1 VHLPGRENR
10 LKEPPYDRLGV
21 MIPRLA
27 EAMERYFDKPFAFF
41 GHSMGAL
48 ISFELSRELRRSY
61 GVTPVCLFASAFRA
75 PRLPDKH
82 RPIHDFPDDQLVQEL
97 LGRYNGIPEV
107 VLRDSELMQLYLP
120 ILRADLALLET
131 YSYEPGVPLN
141 CPISVY
147 GGVGD
152 SEVDRTELEAWS
164 QQTSG
169 SFKLQMF
176 QGDHFFL
183 NTNRDPLLLAI
194 TADLEQYA
202 G

>member
-1 VHLPGRENR
+1 
-10 LKEPPYDRLGV
+10 
-21 MIPRLA
+21 
-27 EAMERYFDKPFAFF
+27 
-41 GHSMGAL
+41 
-48 ISFELSRELRRSY
+48 
-61 GVTPVCLFASAFRA
+61 
-75 PRLPDKH
+75 
-82 RPIHDFPDDQLVQEL
+82 
-97 LGRYNGIPEV
+97 
-107 VLRDSELMQLYLP
+107 
-120 ILRADLALLET
+120 
-131 YSYEPGVPLN
+131 
-141 CPISVY
+141 
-147 GGVGD
+147 VGD

>member
-1 VHLPGRENR
+1 
-10 LKEPPYDRLGV
+10 
-21 MIPRLA
+21 
-27 EAMERYFDKPFAFF
+27 MERYFDKPFAFF

-48 ISFELSRELRRSY
+48 ISFELSREVRRSY
-61 GVTPVCLFASAFRA
+61 GVTPVSLFASAFRA

-97 LGRYNGIPEV
+97 LGRYNGIPEA
-107 VLRDSELMQLYLP
+107 VLHDSELMQLYLP

-152 SEVDRTELEAWS
+152 SEVDRGELEAWR
-164 QQTSG
+164 QQTLG
-169 SFKLQMF
+169 PFKLRMF

-183 NTNRDPLLLAI
+183 NTNREPLLRAI

>member
-1 VHLPGRENR
+1 
-10 LKEPPYDRLGV
+10 
-21 MIPRLA
+21 
-27 EAMERYFDKPFAFF
+27 
-41 GHSMGAL
+41 
-48 ISFELSRELRRSY
+48 
-61 GVTPVCLFASAFRA
+61 
-75 PRLPDKH
+75 PDKH

-120 ILRADLALLET
+120 ILRADLARVET
-131 YSYEPGVPLN
+131 YSYEPGVPLS

-194 TADLEQYA
+194 
-202 G
+202 